1 VRPPRTRSRL
11 LARFRLHMQ
20 QPASDAVTRVLDLEG
35 SESVRWLL
43 GRGHS
48 NTVPSG
54 SPATDRVLGEVNILD
69 QLRDNVEVDERGL
82 ATLLRALELI
92 RESVPDFQTHGA
104 RMAFDPTVNDE
115 IGAVKQYMAAL
126 DLVCDDC
133 AHPAPEYVAP
143 LPLESQDLFETWA
156 PPEAVE
162 RWGFIVAAFCT
173 PNLKAKADTL
183 RRSLQQFG
191 MPHTF
196 QEVSTVHPTLSARG
210 VGGPALTK
218 PNFIHAMLERH
229 QLPVLYMDCDL
240 VVMDEP
246 VHVQEA
252 LRGGYD
258 WGICNFLA
266 AEVFTMSSPLLGESN
281 RYSLT
286 VNCDGVRFLTREQ
299 LHSNA
304 AINIWNNTEGARRVL
319 RRWHQELVFYTNAI
333 SFQVTSDPA
342 NGVGVWTVADD
353 NVLDWLWNNRSK
365 LYRGELLDVKPYWL
379 PLSYA
384 RLPIWS
390 FVAPIVNHPEYC
402 SEGPRMK
409 VAAHRGTR
417 KAHYDNSS
425 PQKTW
430 AALMTLGVPRG
441 CFVFDMEKRM
451 AGRRTRE
458 GGEIQYDIEIK
469 TQLYPPGM
477 VEWGALG
484 GPPSQT
490 ANH

>member
-1 VRPPRTRSRL
+1 
-11 LARFRLHMQ
+11 MQ
-20 QPASDAVTRVLDLEG
+20 QPASEAVTRVLDLEG
-35 SESVRWLL
+35 SESVGWLL
-43 GRGHS
+43 AGVRNGGGEPGGGHS
-48 NTVPSG
+48 DNFMSG
-54 SPATDRVLGEVNILD
+54 SPATDRVLGEISILD

-92 RESVPDFQTHGA
+92 RESHPDLQKRGA
-104 RMAFDPTVNDE
+104 RMAFHPTINDE

-126 DLVCDDC
+126 DLVSDDC

-162 RWGFIVAAFCT
+162 RWGFIIAAFCT
-173 PNLKAKADTL
+173 QNLKAKADTL

-210 VGGPALTK
+210 VGGPEITK
-218 PNFIHAMLERH
+218 PNFIHAMLDRH

-240 VVMDEP
+240 VVVDEP

-266 AEVFTMSSPLLGESN
+266 AETFAVHNPLPGEST

-299 LHSNA
+299 LHSNG
-304 AINIWNNTEGARRVL
+304 AINFWSNKDGARKVL
-319 RRWHQELVFYTNAI
+319 RRWHQELVFYANAI

-342 NGVGVWTVADD
+342 KGVGVWTVAEDQ
-353 NVLDWLWNNRSK
+353 VLDWLWNNRSK
-365 LYRGELLDVKPYWL
+365 LYQGELLDVKPYWL

-384 RLPIWS
+384 RMPIWS
-390 FVAPIVNHPEYC
+390 FVAPIVDHPDYI
-402 SEGPRMK
+402 SQGPRMM

-417 KAHYDNSS
+417 KSHYDNSS

-430 AALMTLGVPRG
+430 AALMALGVPRG
-441 CFVFDMEKRM
+441 CVVLDMEKRM
-451 AGRRTRE
+451 AGRRTQE

-469 TQLYPPGM
+469 AQLYPPGM